1 MVFLAILMAMVVL
14 WEAMV
19 GYHTLSRQV
28 MKEPLHLLS
37 DLLLLSHTLDM
48 GIPCHMDML
57 ATDSSLAM
65 LTPALLILA
74 MLTLA
79 MLTLAWAM
87 LRLLLLLRMNKA
99 MLCCIVL

>member
-1 MVFLAILMAMVVL
+1 
-14 WEAMV
+14 
-19 GYHTLSRQV
+19 
-28 MKEPLHLLS
+28 MKEPQHLLS

-57 ATDSSLAM
+57 AMDSSLAM
-65 LTPALLILA
+65 LTLALLILA

-79 MLTLAWAM
+79 WAM
-87 LRLLLLLRMNKA
+87 LLLLLLLRMNKA